1 LRAARRLRATAKA
14 LALSFTARRLAP
26 LCACALL
33 AARAGAEEFTVL
45 GGSTYTDDPPS
56 ASSYAWG
63 LEYRE
68 RLLAHLDA
76 TLSYLNEGHIPD
88 HHRDGGALQLWATT
102 SLWHERL
109 ELALGAGPYVY
120 CDTQFAAIP
129 DGYRDSHGVGALIT
143 GSMSYGLGGNWFA
156 RLELSQVTAPGSV
169 GTRTVML
176 GVGYRLQSVVEQLNR
191 SSASGAPATPPDA
204 VDELGLFYGQT
215 IVNGAHAD
223 ESSAFGVEYR
233 RRILH
238 HLELSASLIDDGDGL
253 DGHHWGMTGE
263 AWLVQ
268 DFLSGRIVLG
278 VGAGAYYSFESYQT
292 IYHTA
297 AASTVGLVSTT
308 AAWRLTRRLDL
319 RLIWHR
325 GFTEDDQDRDI
336 VTAGLG
342 WRF

>member
-1 LRAARRLRATAKA
+1 LK
-14 LALSFTARRLAP
+14 FTARWFALG
-26 LCACALL
+26 CACAL
-33 AARAGAEEFTVL
+33 ATAPAGAEEFTVL
-45 GGSTYTDDPPS
+45 AGNTYTDDSPS

-63 LEYRE
+63 LEYRQH
-68 RLLAHLDA
+68 LLAHLDA

-88 HHRDGGALQLWATT
+88 HHRDGGALQLWGTT
-102 SLWHERL
+102 SFWHGRL

-120 CDTQFAAIP
+120 CDTQFEPAP
-129 DGYRDSHGVGALIT
+129 DGYRDYHSVGALIT
-143 GSMSYGLGGNWFA
+143 GSLSYGLWGNWFA
-156 RLELSQVTAPGSV
+156 RLEVSQVVAPGNVS
-169 GTRTVML
+169 TRTVML
-176 GVGYRLQSVVEQLNR
+176 GVGYRLQSVIEQLNR
-191 SSASGAPATPPDA
+191 SWEDGQPATTPDA
-204 VDELGLFYGQT
+204 ANEFGVFYGQT

-223 ESSAFGVEYR
+223 ASSAFGVEYR
-233 RRILH
+233 RRILQ

-253 DGHHWGMTGE
+253 DGHHLGATGE

-268 DFLSGRIVLG
+268 NFMSGRLTMG

-297 AASTVGLVSTT
+297 AASTVGLASMTV
-308 AAWRLTRRLDL
+308 AWRFARALDL

-342 WRF
+342 WKF